1 LALFFEI
8 TDPYCHTL
16 LALFYLHFGSQNGTF
31 FQILGPYCQT
41 IRTKLARRANTSES
55 NWPVGPVHQTQT
67 GPKGQ
72 YIRTKLARRA
82 STSGGNWPEGPVHQD
97 QTGPKYGSEYTT
109 FFTVVLSTAYY
120 LPLKTRNSKLEIE
133 TRHRNSKLKLDI
145 EIRNGNSKLKLRLE
159 IKTQAVWS

>member
-1 LALFFEI
+1 MQLLNSFKIVKGGVAIRICDFKSRILIATRFWHYFLKSRILIATRFWHFFTYISGPKMALFFKSWVLI
-8 TDPYCHTL
+8 
-16 LALFYLHFGSQNGTF
+16 
-31 FQILGPYCQT
+31 
-41 IRTKLARRANTSES
+41 ARPLEP
-55 NWPVGPVHQTQT
+55 NWPV
-67 GPKGQ
+67 
-72 YIRTKLARRA
+72 
-82 STSGGNWPEGPVHQD
+82 GPVHQD